1 MKEEFE
7 NIYGEKITKKEYV
20 EDKIDILDDFML
32 FTRKSVTEKVDPE
45 ERRYWVR
52 RILSAQDTGVQMDNL
67 CYMLTV
73 KNMPIDTFIK
83 RYSKEYLGI

>member
-1 MKEEFE
+1 MKKFE
-7 NIYGEKITKKEYV
+7 NIYGEERTKKEYV

-32 FTRKSVTEKVDPE
+32 FTRKSVADKADPE

-52 RILSAQDTGVQMDNL
+52 RILSAQDTSVQMDNL

>member
-1 MKEEFE
+1 MKKFV
-7 NIYGEKITKKEYV
+7 NIYGEERSKKEYV
-20 EDKIDILDDFML
+20 EDKIEMLDDFML
-32 FTRKSVTEKVDPE
+32 FERKSVADKADPE
-45 ERRYWVR
+45 DRKYWVR
-52 RILSAQDTGVQMDNL
+52 RILLAQDTSVKMDNL

>member
-52 RILSAQDTGVQMDNL
+52 RILSAQDTGVKMDNL

>member
-1 MKEEFE
+1 MKKFE
-7 NIYGEKITKKEYV
+7 NIYGEQISKKEYV

-32 FTRKSVTEKVDPE
+32 FTRKSVADKVDPE
-45 ERRYWVR
+45 ERRYLVR
-52 RILSAQDTGVQMDNL
+52 RILAAQDTSVQMDNL

>member
-1 MKEEFE
+1 MKKFE
-7 NIYGEKITKKEYV
+7 NIYGEERTKKEYV
-20 EDKIDILDDFML
+20 EDKIEMLDDFML

-52 RILSAQDTGVQMDNL
+52 RILSAQDTSIQMDNL
-67 CYMLTV
+67 CQMLTV
-73 KNMPIDTFIK
+73 KGMPIDIFIK

>member
-1 MKEEFE
+1 MKKFV
-7 NIYGEKITKKEYV
+7 NIYGEERTKKEYV
-20 EDKIDILDDFML
+20 EDKIEMLDDFML

-52 RILSAQDTGVQMDNL
+52 RILAAQDTSVQMDNL

-73 KNMPIDTFIK
+73 KNMPIDAFIK
-83 RYSKEYLGI
+83 RYSKEYLEV

>member
-1 MKEEFE
+1 MKKFE
-7 NIYGEKITKKEYV
+7 NIYGEEITKKEYV

-32 FTRKSVTEKVDPE
+32 FTRKSVTEKANPE

-52 RILSAQDTGVQMDNL
+52 RILLAQDTSVQIDNL
-67 CYMLTV
+67 CQMLTV
-73 KNMPIDTFIK
+73 KDMPIDAFIK

>member
-1 MKEEFE
+1 MKKFV
-7 NIYGEKITKKEYV
+7 NIYGEERTKQEYV

-32 FTRKSVTEKVDPE
+32 FTRRSVTDKVDPE

-52 RILSAQDTGVQMDNL
+52 RILAAQDTSVQMDNL
-67 CYMLTV
+67 CQMLTV
-73 KNMPIDTFIK
+73 KGMPIDTFIK

>member
-1 MKEEFE
+1 MKNFE
-7 NIYGEKITKKEYV
+7 NIYGEEISKKEYV

-32 FTRKSVTEKVDPE
+32 FTRKSVAEKADPE

-52 RILSAQDTGVQMDNL
+52 RILAAQDTSVQIDNL
-67 CYMLTV
+67 CQMLTV
-73 KNMPIDTFIK
+73 KDMPIDTFIK